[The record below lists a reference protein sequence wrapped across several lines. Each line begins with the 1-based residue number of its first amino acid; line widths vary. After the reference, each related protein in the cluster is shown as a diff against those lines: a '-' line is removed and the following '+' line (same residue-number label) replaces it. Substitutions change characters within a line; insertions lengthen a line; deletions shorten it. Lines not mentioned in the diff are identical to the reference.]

1 MYPDSSNHGGGLRN
15 YSKLKYFL
23 GNSFLRICP
32 NKSIEL
38 SKKMKQIFTLFKK
51 DLLLEIRQ
59 QYAFYGVLL
68 YVGATI
74 FVLYMAIESPDNRTW
89 IGLFWIIQL
98 FISINAVAKS
108 FLQES
113 RSRMLYYHS
122 IVSPQNF
129 VLAKLL
135 FNSLLMLVM
144 SLLSMVLFSLFLTY
158 PVQKTVAFIGLVFLG
173 GWSLSLVFTF
183 LAAIAAKAQQNAAI
197 MAILG
202 FPIII
207 PQLLLLMSASSTVFN
222 LKVAVPLTNVLM
234 LFASDVLVI
243 LLSLILFPFLW
254 KD

>member
-1 MYPDSSNHGGGLRN
+1 L
-15 YSKLKYFL
+15 
-23 GNSFLRICP
+23 NSY
-32 NKSIEL
+32 
-38 SKKMKQIFTLFKK
+38 KQIITLFKK

-68 YVGATI
+68 YIGATI
-74 FVLYMAIESPDNRTW
+74 FVLYMAIENPDNRTW

-122 IVSPQNF
+122 ISSPQNF

-135 FNSLLMLVM
+135 FNSLLMLAM
-144 SLLSMVLFSLFLTY
+144 SFLSMIVFSLFLTY
-158 PVQKTVAFIGLVFLG
+158 PVQKTAQFIGIVFLG

-207 PQLLLLMSASSTVFN
+207 PQLLVLMKVSASVFSAGEP
-222 LKVAVPLTNVLM
+222 LSVVSLFILVAFDLM
-234 LFASDVLVI
+234 VI
-243 LLSLILFPFLW
+243 LLSVILFPFLW

>member
-1 MYPDSSNHGGGLRN
+1 MRSVNH
-15 YSKLKYFL
+15 
-23 GNSFLRICP
+23 
-32 NKSIEL
+32 
-38 SKKMKQIFTLFKK
+38 IFTLFKK

-59 QYAFYGVLL
+59 QYSFYGVLL
-68 YVGATI
+68 YIGATI
-74 FVLYMAIESPDNRTW
+74 FVLYMVIDTPESNVW
-89 IGLFWIIQL
+89 NGLFWVIQL

-113 RSRMLYYHS
+113 RGRMLYFYS
-122 IVSPQNF
+122 IAGPRDF

-135 FNSLLMLVM
+135 FNSLLMLLM
-144 SLLSMVLFSLFLTY
+144 SLLSLALFSLFLGN
-158 PVQKTVAFIGLVFLG
+158 PVQKAGSFIGLVLLG

-207 PQLLLLMSASSTVFN
+207 PQLLLLMRLSNAAFSGTASIP
-222 LKVAVPLTNVLM
+222 VAIVLLLVTLDLM
-234 LFASDVLVI
+234 VI
-243 LLSLILFPFLW
+243 LLAVILFPFLW

>member
-1 MYPDSSNHGGGLRN
+1 
-15 YSKLKYFL
+15 
-23 GNSFLRICP
+23 
-32 NKSIEL
+32 
-38 SKKMKQIFTLFKK
+38 
-51 DLLLEIRQ
+51 
-59 QYAFYGVLL
+59 
-68 YVGATI
+68 
-74 FVLYMAIESPDNRTW
+74 
-89 IGLFWIIQL
+89 
-98 FISINAVAKS
+98 
-108 FLQES
+108 
-113 RSRMLYYHS
+113 MLYYHS

-158 PVQKTVAFIGLVFLG
+158 PVQKTTTFIAVVFLG

-207 PQLLLLMSASSTVFN
+207 PQLLVLLKISSTVFSATASIP
-222 LKVAVPLTNVLM
+222 VANILLVIG
-234 LFASDVLVI
+234 SDVLVI
-243 LLSLILFPFLW
+243 LLALILFPFLW

>member
-1 MYPDSSNHGGGLRN
+1 
-15 YSKLKYFL
+15 
-23 GNSFLRICP
+23 
-32 NKSIEL
+32 
-38 SKKMKQIFTLFKK
+38 MKQIFTLFKK

-68 YVGATI
+68 YIGATI
-74 FVLYMAIESPDNRTW
+74 FVLFMAIENPDDRTW
-89 IGLFWIIQL
+89 MGLFWIIQL

-122 IVSPQNF
+122 IASPQQF

-135 FNSLLMLVM
+135 FNSVLMLVM
-144 SLLSMVLFSLFLTY
+144 SLLSMVVFSLFLSY
-158 PVQKTVAFIGLVFLG
+158 PVQKTAVFLGIVLLG

-207 PQLLLLMSASSTVFN
+207 PQLL
-222 LKVAVPLTNVLM
+222 VLM
-234 LFASDVLVI
+234 NVSLTVLSESDPVSTISLLILFAFDGMVI
-243 LLSLILFPFLW
+243 LLALILFPFLW

>member
-1 MYPDSSNHGGGLRN
+1 MASST
-15 YSKLKYFL
+15 
-23 GNSFLRICP
+23 
-32 NKSIEL
+32 
-38 SKKMKQIFTLFKK
+38 KQIWTLFKK
-51 DLLLEIRQ
+51 DLLLEVRQ
-59 QYAFYGVLL
+59 QYAFYGVVL

-74 FVLYMAIESPDNRTW
+74 FVLFMAIEEPDSRVWN
-89 IGLFWIIQL
+89 GLFWVIQL

-122 IVSPQNF
+122 IVSPQIF

-135 FNSLLMLVM
+135 FNSVLMLAM
-144 SLLSMVLFSLFLTY
+144 SAISFILFRLFLGL
-158 PVQKTVAFIGLVFLG
+158 PDVNFAVFIGIVFLG
-173 GWSLSLVFTF
+173 GWCLSLVFTF

-207 PQLLLLMSASSTVFN
+207 PQLLMLMQI
-222 LKVAVPLTNVLM
+222 TNA
-234 LFASDVLVI
+234 LFASNTSVPLGNILLLVATNGLVI
-243 LLSLILFPFLW
+243 LLSMILYPFLW